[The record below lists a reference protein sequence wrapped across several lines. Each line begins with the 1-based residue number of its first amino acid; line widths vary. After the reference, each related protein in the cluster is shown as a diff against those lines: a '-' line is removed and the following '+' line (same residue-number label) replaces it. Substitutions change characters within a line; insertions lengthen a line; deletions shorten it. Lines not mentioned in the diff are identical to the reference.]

1 MLPLLGA
8 VGGALARGAASG
20 AARGAVGKSI
30 AQTAKNEVKEKAI
43 TISKEKLLNK
53 KSPEEG
59 GGGAL
64 VKQSFGGLVKASS
77 SAIVK
82 TTPQTLESP
91 KEKSSDLLSELL
103 SIKSIL
109 ESIKKVIDSQSAF
122 DKNEYDARRKSLEL
136 SKRKQNESKLEEK
149 KSDTG
154 GKAPSVSTPGIPFF
168 ERIKRFLLFTF
179 LGSLANF
186 ALTHLPKIID
196 IITSIAKGID
206 STWEVIKFAIIS
218 ISTNFPKQIRFL
230 ARLTRK
236 LFGGPVRLIGKL
248 ITKTGVFAFNILKKA
263 GSALLNLVKGP
274 IETIT
279 KKILG
284 NTAKQAGKEAVKQT
298 GKEVAKKSVASGS
311 GKLLTRLRA
320 FSKVFKRVPVV
331 GALIGIGIDL
341 AMGESLD
348 RAVVGAIG
356 ATIGSAIGGA
366 IGTGV
371 IPIPIVGTAV
381 GGVVGGAIGDW
392 LAKKLYGDL
401 TGRVAAAEKETEKQV
416 SKKAAGG
423 GFFGFLKQGVKSV
436 GSAVG
441 SAFTRQTTVAKRYF
455 KSDSGGSK
463 FFSRGSQIKVPKE
476 EEIEVFDEGSR
487 KYLLG
492 IMNVF
497 NTGSFVGDLLK
508 LGSYMTL
515 GKVVKSSEA
524 SSVAD
529 TMVNEFYNSPFLA
542 SINDENEKK
551 FITTFTDT
559 LRKWAR
565 NNFENNI
572 SNFQS
577 TITPL
582 VIERRNQ
589 LKTTGNGSGGGG
601 GDGSGGGGG
610 EPEDPGPSGPTSTL
624 IPSGGLKG
632 LTDADWKELAY
643 IVSGEA
649 GPGNDRYGVAAAV
662 LNRVASPAWP
672 NTIRAVGRQEGQ
684 FEAVYTGKAKYDQKL
699 ADDLKKNQ
707 GKIADALQKLNG
719 RDAFKGRSM
728 YAYMGSGDV
737 KFDAR
742 GNFYHYRQQNGK
754 NDPAPKNPDQSWKK
768 WVSSTTPTKPKP
780 SGGHGDSKPS
790 SIKPTASKASNLTPM
805 QQWANANPKLAAV
818 KAERDRTRGTSATT
832 NPLMVGLKE
841 NLPAPK
847 ILSPSITPVAFS
859 KATPDLSSKVVQLRT
874 QATYEVNSSPI
885 VLMQMPQPQSPPLGG
900 TKARPN
906 DGKTGSYLDAVG
918 IDIEKA
924 VYMFSL
930 Y

>member
-30 AQTAKNEVKEKAI
+30 SQTAKKEVKEKAI

-53 KSPEEG
+53 ESPKENG
-59 GGGAL
+59 GGL
-64 VKQSFGGLVKASS
+64 VKRSFGGLVKASS
-77 SAIVK
+77 GITKKSVEN
-82 TTPQTLESP
+82 L
-91 KEKSSDLLSELL
+91 KSSENDSSNLLSELVA
-103 SIKSIL
+103 IKSIL

-122 DKNEYDARRKSLEL
+122 DKSEYDSRRKSLEL
-136 SKRKQNESKLEEK
+136 SKRKQSESKLEEK

-186 ALTHLPKIID
+186 AFTHLPKIID

-236 LFGGPVRLIGKL
+236 LFGGPVRLIGKI

-284 NTAKQAGKEAVKQT
+284 NTAKQAGKEVVKQT
-298 GKEVAKKSVASGS
+298 GKEVAKKSVSSGS

-423 GFFGFLKQGVKSV
+423 GFFGFLKQGDKSV

-601 GDGSGGGGG
+601 GSTCSPRRDTSGQ
-610 EPEDPGPSGPTSTL
+610 T
-624 IPSGGLKG
+624 
-632 LTDADWKELAY
+632 
-643 IVSGEA
+643 
-649 GPGNDRYGVAAAV
+649 
-662 LNRVASPAWP
+662 
-672 NTIRAVGRQEGQ
+672 
-684 FEAVYTGKAKYDQKL
+684 
-699 ADDLKKNQ
+699 
-707 GKIADALQKLNG
+707 
-719 RDAFKGRSM
+719 
-728 YAYMGSGDV
+728 
-737 KFDAR
+737 
-742 GNFYHYRQQNGK
+742 
-754 NDPAPKNPDQSWKK
+754 
-768 WVSSTTPTKPKP
+768 
-780 SGGHGDSKPS
+780 
-790 SIKPTASKASNLTPM
+790 
-805 QQWANANPKLAAV
+805 WANTL
-818 KAERDRTRGTSATT
+818 
-832 NPLMVGLKE
+832 
-841 NLPAPK
+841 
-847 ILSPSITPVAFS
+847 
-859 KATPDLSSKVVQLRT
+859 
-874 QATYEVNSSPI
+874 
-885 VLMQMPQPQSPPLGG
+885 QPQTP
-900 TKARPN
+900 
-906 DGKTGSYLDAVG
+906 
-918 IDIEKA
+918 
-924 VYMFSL
+924 
-930 Y
+930 

>member
-30 AQTAKNEVKEKAI
+30 SQTAKKEVKEKAI

-53 KSPEEG
+53 ESPKENG
-59 GGGAL
+59 GGL
-64 VKQSFGGLVKASS
+64 VKRSFGGLVKASS
-77 SAIVK
+77 AITKKSVEN
-82 TTPQTLESP
+82 L
-91 KEKSSDLLSELL
+91 KSSENDSSNLLSELVA
-103 SIKSIL
+103 IKSIL

-122 DKNEYDARRKSLEL
+122 DKSEYDSRRKSLEL
-136 SKRKQNESKLEEK
+136 SKRKQSESKLEEK

-186 ALTHLPKIID
+186 AFTHLPKIID

-236 LFGGPVRLIGKL
+236 LFGGPVRLIGKI

-298 GKEVAKKSVASGS
+298 GKEVAKKSVSSGS

-463 FFSRGSQIKVPKE
+463 FFSKGSQIKVPKE
-476 EEIEVFDEGSR
+476 EDIQVFDEDSR
-487 KYLLG
+487 KYVLG
-492 IMNVF
+492 IMNIF
-497 NTGSFVGDLLK
+497 NNGSFIGDLLK

-559 LRKWAR
+559 LR
-565 NNFENNI
+565 
-572 SNFQS
+572 
-577 TITPL
+577 
-582 VIERRNQ
+582 
-589 LKTTGNGSGGGG
+589 TTGNGSGGGG

-610 EPEDPGPSGPTSTL
+610 AEPEDPGPSGPTSTL

-632 LTDADWKELAY
+632 LTDTDWKELAY

-672 NTIRAVGRQEGQ
+672 NTIRAVGRQQGQ

-780 SGGHGDSKPS
+780 SGGQGDSKPS
-790 SIKPTASKASNLTPM
+790 SIKPTTPKAPNLTPM